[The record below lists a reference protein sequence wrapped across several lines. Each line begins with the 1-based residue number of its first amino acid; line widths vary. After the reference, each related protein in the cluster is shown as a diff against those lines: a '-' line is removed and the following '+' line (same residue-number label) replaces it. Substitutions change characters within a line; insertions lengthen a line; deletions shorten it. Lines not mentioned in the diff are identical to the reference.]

1 MKKYGIYLAYAPEQ
15 DIRNQ
20 GLGRLLAFI
29 ISGAIENKTSLV
41 LAYPKWYES
50 EIKKLCEDQ
59 HIDFNAIDTITT
71 SGVPLLI
78 RIKHSIEQFRKR
90 KKRNFGIFKNF
101 FYCMIH

>member
-1 MKKYGIYLAYAPEQ
+1 MPNLTLC
-15 DIRNQ
+15 D
-20 GLGRLLAFI
+20 LL
-29 ISGAIENKTSLV
+29 SPKGEPV
-41 LAYPKWYES
+41 LADNLLES
-50 EIKKLCEDQ
+50 FLTWVEDH

-101 FYCMIH
+101 FLRDSIHKKFYK